1 MGLFC
6 YTWKIE
12 SNKRFFNLVLV
23 IELGLLSKKTHFA
36 KDILRKKIVQEKYF
50 LLTLCWIQRI
60 GRIQLKI
67 WKETIFKKL
76 LGERKVADWLINKL
90 DVRTR

>member
-12 SNKRFFNLVLV
+12 SNKRFYNLVLV

-36 KDILRKKIVQEKYF
+36 KDILRKKNCPREIFFIDSVLNTKNW
-50 LLTLCWIQRI
+50 TNTTKD
-60 GRIQLKI
+60 LKGDNI
-67 WKETIFKKL
+67 
-76 LGERKVADWLINKL
+76 
-90 DVRTR
+90 